1 MQALLNADW
10 QPSVA
15 ARMASALTSMTVT
28 SLRAVMVV
36 VRWWMV
42 SVK

>member
-1 MQALLNADW
+1 MHALLNADW

-15 ARMASALTSMTVT
+15 ARMASAFTSMTVM

-36 VRWWMV
+36 VWWWRV